1 MAASFDGR
9 AEKLDEYCSDTR
21 PPMRGTEGMNVGASY
36 AMSAKMPPGVKRTTP
51 NPKADIESYAILGI
65 VRDNIVCA
73 CGGGQWTGRIQGG
86 KKRQSKERPERRK
99 ERGGIA
105 EFMRDPDEPVT
116 LRRNGS
122 HGRRSPPAVASSL
135 TRKSARG
142 LSRRN
147 HQLRKRGTIV
157 LRCACRGNSAA

>member
-1 MAASFDGR
+1 VDPEESLAEFFDNQLKDPSAAWSVGSF
-9 AEKLDEYCSDTR
+9 
-21 PPMRGTEGMNVGASY
+21 GA
-36 AMSAKMPPGVKRTTP
+36 
-51 NPKADIESYAILGI
+51 
-65 VRDNIVCA
+65 
-73 CGGGQWTGRIQGG
+73 
-86 KKRQSKERPERRK
+86 
-99 ERGGIA
+99 IA

-122 HGRRSPPAVASSL
+122 HGRRSPPAAASSL

>member
-1 MAASFDGR
+1 LFVAPGR
-9 AEKLDEYCSDTR
+9 ASCNSTARFAVRRRLRR
-21 PPMRGTEGMNVGASY
+21 PGILRALNKWTANLVLG
-36 AMSAKMPPGVKRTTP
+36 SAHNGVF
-51 NPKADIESYAILGI
+51 EL
-65 VRDNIVCA
+65 
-73 CGGGQWTGRIQGG
+73 
-86 KKRQSKERPERRK
+86 
-99 ERGGIA
+99 IA

>member
-1 MAASFDGR
+1 VDPEESLAVFFDNQLKDPSAAWSVGSF
-9 AEKLDEYCSDTR
+9 
-21 PPMRGTEGMNVGASY
+21 GA
-36 AMSAKMPPGVKRTTP
+36 
-51 NPKADIESYAILGI
+51 
-65 VRDNIVCA
+65 
-73 CGGGQWTGRIQGG
+73 
-86 KKRQSKERPERRK
+86 
-99 ERGGIA
+99 IA

-135 TRKSARG
+135 TRKSAR

-157 LRCACRGNSAA
+157 LRCDCRGNSAA

>member
-1 MAASFDGR
+1 MDPEESLAEFFDNHLKDPSAAWSVGSF
-9 AEKLDEYCSDTR
+9 
-21 PPMRGTEGMNVGASY
+21 GA
-36 AMSAKMPPGVKRTTP
+36 
-51 NPKADIESYAILGI
+51 
-65 VRDNIVCA
+65 
-73 CGGGQWTGRIQGG
+73 
-86 KKRQSKERPERRK
+86 
-99 ERGGIA
+99 IA

-116 LRRNGS
+116 LRRNGFT
-122 HGRRSPPAVASSL
+122 RSAVTTTVASSL

>member
-1 MAASFDGR
+1 MNPEESLSEFFDNQMKDPNTAWSVGSF
-9 AEKLDEYCSDTR
+9 
-21 PPMRGTEGMNVGASY
+21 GA
-36 AMSAKMPPGVKRTTP
+36 
-51 NPKADIESYAILGI
+51 
-65 VRDNIVCA
+65 
-73 CGGGQWTGRIQGG
+73 
-86 KKRQSKERPERRK
+86 
-99 ERGGIA
+99 IA

-116 LRRNGS
+116 FRRNGS
-122 HGRRSPPAVASSL
+122 PGRRSPPAVASSL